1 MNKSLGFCLLLAI
14 AASKVIHAADTPETL
29 LIRQVLNNDRFAM
42 RRGIEHLDLALSGY
56 ADNFVVYAG
65 NNTGDPR
72 GWSLLHENKET
83 FAAAHETNLKTNR
96 FDFIRTVPHIL
107 VGDKKAI
114 VTTIDSGQVIDR
126 QNGTIR
132 ELNSQ
137 RLWIFRKIE
146 EAWLA
151 TAIVQSLG
159 DSLDGASQPSAEA
172 PEIKKLLERE
182 KAGWEDGSPT
192 SIIGLFDEEFIGYDG
207 KDKHRPA
214 SWSILFNNALEM
226 EKWLNKR
233 LSNTLYKINR
243 EILYATVGANG
254 QEALAVTSERVST
267 AYGEIGPVTHE
278 RDRYVLW
285 TMSRSSGSWKITNML
300 YNLGLDD

>member
-1 MNKSLGFCLLLAI
+1 MKKSIGFCLLFAI
-14 AASKVIHAADTPETL
+14 VTAKVAHAADTPETL

-72 GWSLLHENKET
+72 GWSLLYENKET
-83 FAAAHETNLKTNR
+83 FADALEADLKANR
-96 FDFIRTVPHIL
+96 FDITRAVPHIL

-114 VTTIDSGQVIDR
+114 VTTIDLGQVIDR

-146 EAWLA
+146 ENWLA
-151 TAIVQSLG
+151 TAFVQSLG
-159 DSLDGASQPSAEA
+159 NSLDGASQPSTDA
-172 PEIKKLLERE
+172 PEIKNLLERE
-182 KAGWEDGSPT
+182 KAGWEDGSPA

-207 KDKHRPA
+207 KDEHTPV
-214 SWSILFNNALEM
+214 SWAILFNNALEM
-226 EKWLNKR
+226 EKWLEKR
-233 LSNTLYKINR
+233 LRNTQYKINR
-243 EILYATVGANG
+243 EILYATVGKNG

-267 AYGEIGPVTHE
+267 GYGEIGPVTHH

-285 TMSRSSGSWKITNML
+285 TMSRRSGSWKITNML
-300 YNLGLDD
+300 YNLGLTD